1 MSKPKK
7 VRAKKKAGR
16 IHLRVSEALEQKMHD
31 YVERHSTSLSA
42 VATQLFEQLL
52 AAEEQVKYDAEQ
64 V

>member
-1 MSKPKK
+1 
-7 VRAKKKAGR
+7 
-16 IHLRVSEALEQKMHD
+16 VSEALEQKMHD

-64 V
+64 I